1 MLSQRSRYALKALL
15 HLAAAEQDEPISIG
29 TIAQA
34 TGISR
39 KFLEAILNDLRQE
52 GVVEST
58 RGKRGGYR
66 LSLPPDQISFA
77 RIIRASEGPLALFPC
92 ASVNFYRPC
101 SDCNVE
107 TCALRRVLALA
118 RASLAEVLEGTS
130 LAGAL
135 EQARHGEPTPFAG
148 LTHG

>member
-15 HLAAAEQDEPISIG
+15 HLAATGHDNPVSIG
-29 TIAQA
+29 TIAQT

-66 LSLPPDQISFA
+66 LSLPPAEISFA

-101 SDCNVE
+101 PDCDVE
-107 TCALRRVLALA
+107 TCALRRVLAQA
-118 RASLAEVLEGTS
+118 RAEMADVLEGTS

-135 EQARHGEPTPFAG
+135 EQARHGETPLVEIEG
-148 LTHG
+148 